1 MKRKLTHAVRA
12 LIRRRWKPA
21 DMPACRAQMAAAAA
35 ALGDD
40 TPGVQGAD
48 ALALREQLRV
58 DAGRRMQAAL
68 PLVCAPVPCAGVE
81 ATRAAG
87 SVGMGGYASRSGS
100 PVDGSSLGTPV
111 AGNSDP
117 VSCVDSGRGSY

>member
-35 ALGDD
+35 ALDD
-40 TPGVQGAD
+40 NAPGLQGAD

-81 ATRAAG
+81 AARAAG

-100 PVDGSSLGTPV
+100 PVDGSSLGAPV

>member
-1 MKRKLTHAVRA
+1 MRRKLTHAVRA

-40 TPGVQGAD
+40 APGVQGAD

-58 DAGRRMQAAL
+58 DAARQRQGELAI
-68 PLVCAPVPCAGVE
+68 
-81 ATRAAG
+81 
-87 SVGMGGYASRSGS
+87 GGDA
-100 PVDGSSLGTPV
+100 
-111 AGNSDP
+111 
-117 VSCVDSGRGSY
+117 

>member
-1 MKRKLTHAVRA
+1 MRRKLTHAVRA

-58 DAGRRMQAAL
+58 DAARQRQGELAI
-68 PLVCAPVPCAGVE
+68 
-81 ATRAAG
+81 
-87 SVGMGGYASRSGS
+87 GGDA
-100 PVDGSSLGTPV
+100 
-111 AGNSDP
+111 
-117 VSCVDSGRGSY
+117 

>member
-1 MKRKLTHAVRA
+1 MKRKLTHAVMA

-35 ALGDD
+35 ALSDD

-58 DAGRRMQAAL
+58 DAARRMQAAL

-81 ATRAAG
+81 AARAAG

-100 PVDGSSLGTPV
+100 PVDGSSLGAPV
-111 AGNSDP
+111 ASNLGP
-117 VSCVDSGRGSY
+117 VSRVDSGLGSY

>member
-1 MKRKLTHAVRA
+1 MRRKLTHAARA

-35 ALGDD
+35 ALDD
-40 TPGVQGAD
+40 NTPGVHGAD

-58 DAGRRMQAAL
+58 DAGRRMQAVL
-68 PLVCAPVPCAGVE
+68 PLACAPVPCGGVE

-87 SVGMGGYASRSGS
+87 SVGMGGYAACSGS
-100 PVDGSSLGTPV
+100 PVDGSSLCTPV

-117 VSCVDSGRGSY
+117 ASCVDSGLGTY